1 MESVEDIKA
10 RMKEDM
16 AERKRLK
23 KEARAKGEVDAR
35 MVDDDDFDVNFTVVD
50 FSKIDHGMGNKKF
63 TSKFS
68 FMQRDGKGKLDK
80 RWDAGDVNDGGGDF
94 WKNDGPSATEQAAA
108 EKAEKK
114 AAKKEARKK
123 LKEEA
128 LAHEDEDTASP
139 KAEKLKKK
147 KKAKKSKAGKG
158 KDQEG
163 SPEKA
168 KFANPMDDDDG
179 LSDEDAEGDEQARIE
194 AMLSG
199 KNAYFE

>member
-1 MESVEDIKA
+1 
-10 RMKEDM
+10 MKEDM

-147 KKAKKSKAGKG
+147 KKVGLHTFDRSSCWSLSLCGTVSLTASNLSQAAFRTLIAFRVFACRAG
-158 KDQEG
+158 
-163 SPEKA
+163 
-168 KFANPMDDDDG
+168 
-179 LSDEDAEGDEQARIE
+179 
-194 AMLSG
+194 
-199 KNAYFE
+199 